1 MATWRRCVWLMAAL
15 VLLALPTAAL
25 AQQPA
30 DPVTVQPV
38 VIDLEANGTVEL
50 PIFGFCLEYGKPFPG
65 ASLRPAALAPDQVRA
80 AITYAV
86 GKGYVQSE
94 PLQTQ
99 LAIWYFLNG
108 NAKVAETY
116 GAVADEIIAAVEG
129 GVALNETAEGAQ
141 LLTEAVAGGVVTAA
155 IDDFEDISPD
165 GSYIGSGTLVL
176 TNLTAAPVRILLPYG
191 VQFTEE
197 PYQDRQIMGIFPQEP
212 AAPQPEATPTPEP
225 ELQSTGGPLA
235 PGAAALFA
243 AIAGASALLI
253 ARARTRR

>member
-15 VLLALPTAAL
+15 VLLVLPTAAL

-30 DPVTVQPV
+30 VPATVQPV
-38 VIDLEANGTVEL
+38 VIDLEANGSAEV
-50 PIFGFCLEYGKPFPG
+50 PIFGFCLEHGKPFPG
-65 ASLRPAALAPDQVRA
+65 ASLRPAALAPDHVRA
-80 AITYAV
+80 TITYAL

-108 NAKVAETY
+108 NAKVEEDY
-116 GAVADEIIAAVEG
+116 GPVADEIIAAVEG
-129 GVALNETAEGAQ
+129 GVALSETAEGAQ
-141 LLTEAVAGGVVTAA
+141 LLTDAVAGGLVTAT

-176 TNLTAAPVRILLPYG
+176 TNLTAEPIRILLPYG

-197 PYQDRQIMGIFPQEP
+197 PYQDRQIMGIFPQQPGES
-212 AAPQPEATPTPEP
+212 AEPQPELPP
-225 ELQSTGGPLA
+225 TGGPLA
-235 PGAAALFA
+235 PGAAALMA
-243 AIAGASALLI
+243 AVAGASALLI